1 MYQIQWFPGHMAKA
15 RREAEE
21 KLKLVDLVIELV
33 DARIPES
40 SRNPMIAEIIGQ
52 KPSILVLNKK
62 DLADKQMTQA
72 WLSYYQDQGQVALAI
87 DAQHQKGLKA
97 LQKPVRT

>member
-33 DARIPES
+33 HSGPE
-40 SRNPMIAEIIGQ
+40 
-52 KPSILVLNKK
+52 
-62 DLADKQMTQA
+62 
-72 WLSYYQDQGQVALAI
+72 
-87 DAQHQKGLKA
+87 
-97 LQKPVRT
+97 